1 MVSTL
6 NSVTRLSST
15 NSDVDNLCLI
25 HRRTDEKTKRHLIL
39 QERGNSDMSP
49 PHFLTENMKEELEKI
64 RLQHN
69 LRFIILHGSY
79 AKREEHSESDFD
91 IAVLGNQVIGFRELL
106 DVHGSL
112 DEVLEGVGIQD
123 LDVKSL
129 DRVDPL
135 FRFLVVR
142 DSILLAGDPHDY
154 NEFKA
159 YAFRD
164 YVDSTDLRML
174 ERRMVQSKQKMLS
187 ERYA

>member
-1 MVSTL
+1 MSTL
-6 NSVTRLSST
+6 
-15 NSDVDNLCLI
+15 
-25 HRRTDEKTKRHLIL
+25 
-39 QERGNSDMSP
+39 
-49 PHFLTENMKEELEKI
+49 HFLTENMKRELEKI
-64 RLQHN
+64 RVHHN

-79 AKREEHSESDFD
+79 AKGKEHSESDFD
-91 IAVLGNQVIGFRELL
+91 IAVLGNQVIGFRELMEVQ
-106 DVHGSL
+106 DSF
-112 DEVLEGVGIQD
+112 DEVFDGMHIYN

-164 YVDSTDLRML
+164 YVDSADLRML
-174 ERRMVQSKQKMLS
+174 ERRMVESKQKMLS
-187 ERYA
+187 DRYA